1 MPFNEALNVSGL
13 APWLNCTTTLT
24 GKECN
29 FSNRLGEMTVH
40 RLSEYPVRAK
50 PRLRRIAASTAIRN
64 FLVAIV
70 MNSTVKLKAE
80 KE

>member
-1 MPFNEALNVSGL
+1 
-13 APWLNCTTTLT
+13 
-24 GKECN
+24 
-29 FSNRLGEMTVH
+29 MTVH